1 MSTTLLLNQDT
12 LPYRLKNR
20 RMITKVV
27 FFFVF
32 LSVRYT
38 MTDNTFRQL
47 SYSAIVADL
56 LAWEKE
62 YPNLVTLDNA
72 QDAFGVASP
81 GTCDNFQS
89 CKQYFIRLTNKRTLP
104 DVYRP
109 EIFLSGALH
118 GNERVGPTAVVEF
131 ARLLLENYVEKDTTK
146 QNRWLKYLVDTFHI
160 HHAKR

>member
-20 RMITKVV
+20 RMITSG
-27 FFFVF
+27 FLFVF

-72 QDAFGVASP
+72 QDAFGVASQ
-81 GTCDNFQS
+81 GLVT
-89 CKQYFIRLTNKRTLP
+89 
-104 DVYRP
+104 
-109 EIFLSGALH
+109 IFNPANSILS
-118 GNERVGPTAVVEF
+118 V
-131 ARLLLENYVEKDTTK
+131 
-146 QNRWLKYLVDTFHI
+146 
-160 HHAKR
+160 